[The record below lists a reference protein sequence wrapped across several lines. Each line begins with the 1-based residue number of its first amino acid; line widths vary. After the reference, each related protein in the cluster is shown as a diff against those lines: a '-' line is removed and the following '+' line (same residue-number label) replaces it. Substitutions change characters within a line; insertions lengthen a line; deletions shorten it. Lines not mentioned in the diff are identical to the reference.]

1 MNRKR
6 RRKRS
11 FQKARD
17 KVEKHEEELNQDMAI
32 RGIANRAK
40 KEQKEEKKNKAPT
53 VESLDSASNTNP
65 ANKPSQQNEN
75 TLSNNSDTTTIPE
88 VFDSSKYDSMT
99 AMKES
104 ADMKEGGGHL
114 KEVLSSVEK
123 EKPIEPTTTNTKL
136 SNMDSSP
143 STAEGSTPELSPP
156 DLEQRASTLRNSRGE
171 QIADRHLEVSKDKSK
186 EEEEIQVKDKKA
198 YSRQDYSSNIAGS
211 YTSFWQDA
219 AKSWNDFYIEY
230 ARNASEITKYWLDL
244 FSKSWLFGYKKRNNQ

>member
-11 FQKARD
+11 FQRARD

-40 KEQKEEKKNKAPT
+40 KEQKEEKKNKAPS
-53 VESLDSASNTNP
+53 VGSLDSASNTNL

-104 ADMKEGGGHL
+104 ADMKEGEGHL
-114 KEVLSSVEK
+114 KEVLSRVEK

-143 STAEGSTPELSPP
+143 STAEGSTPDVSPP
-156 DLEQRASTLRNSRGE
+156 NLEERASTLRNSREE

-186 EEEEIQVKDKKA
+186 EEEEEIRVKDKIA
-198 YSRQDYSSNIAGS
+198 YSRQDYSSNMAGS

-219 AKSWNDFYIEY
+219 AKFWNDFYIEY

-244 FSKSWLFGYKKRNNQ
+244 FSKSWLFGYKRNNQ